1 MCIERSCMPIKIIRW
16 EQKSTK
22 KTLRDHTILVLKK
35 KKRESRHHKHANV
48 HRHLLKAAF
57 VASLCGKLMDKV
69 SKSATLQN
77 ITKVDSMFQKLG
89 HSREANFLW
98 PSLYGRQKG
107 RKDRSPQT
115 CWWVTFLP
123 PFVTIGHSVTMPI
136 YWFAKY
142 RLLETLICRKS
153 KISDQRLENE
163 WKVLSAKFSK
173 GKKFARSVKNPSKS
187 IQRRQKRGKVAKCET
202 PQNFV
207 KISKIW
213 SNG

>member
-1 MCIERSCMPIKIIRW
+1 MRAKVYQENSAWPHNLGSQ
-16 EQKSTK
+16 E
-22 KTLRDHTILVLKK
+22 

-153 KISDQRLENE
+153 K
-163 WKVLSAKFSK
+163 LSQLTALLIPIWTCNLFSSE
-173 GKKFARSVKNPSKS
+173 R
-187 IQRRQKRGKVAKCET
+187 CY
-202 PQNFV
+202 
-207 KISKIW
+207 KIVSY
-213 SNG
+213 